1 MYILTTQYYGLKNN
15 LFALFVPYAINV
27 FNMYIV
33 RSSFRSTPRALIES
47 AKLDGASELRVFLS
61 IAIPLS
67 KVSIVTIIM
76 FTALTY
82 WNDFFLSLYLITD
95 SALFPVQKILYSMM
109 SNITFLLSGSEATS
123 AMADIELPANT
134 ARMVMTVLTVIPI
147 AFVFPFVQKY
157 FVKGITIGAIKG

>member
-1 MYILTTQYYGLKNN
+1 
-15 LFALFVPYAINV
+15 
-27 FNMYIV
+27 
-33 RSSFRSTPRALIES
+33 
-47 AKLDGASELRVFLS
+47 
-61 IAIPLS
+61 
-67 KVSIVTIIM
+67 
-76 FTALTY
+76 
-82 WNDFFLSLYLITD
+82 
-95 SALFPVQKILYSMM
+95 M